1 MSALDLGTVL
11 ARVEMKVMTKLSNDK
26 FDSTLLK
33 IMEEYDKEGIFEIIK
48 YNEGAD
54 GSMRRDIIVKMDDY
68 LTVTNP
74 HACIIKKIPYEGIYI
89 DDVQQL
95 SIEEFTNNLLLTLMR
110 VV

>member
-1 MSALDLGTVL
+1 MSAFDIGTVL

-33 IMEEYDKEGIFEIIK
+33 IMEEYDKEGVFEIIK
-48 YNEGAD
+48 YREGAD
-54 GSMRRDIIVKMDDY
+54 NSRRWDIVKKEE
-68 LTVTNP
+68 LEAVVNP

-110 VV
+110 MI

>member
-68 LTVTNP
+68 VTNP

-95 SIEEFTNNLLLTLMR
+95 SIQEFTNNLLLTLMR
-110 VV
+110 MI

>member
-1 MSALDLGTVL
+1 MSALDLGIVL
-11 ARVEMKVMTKLSNDK
+11 ARIEMKVMTKLSNDK
-26 FDSTLLK
+26 FDSTLLN

-68 LTVTNP
+68 LTNP

-110 VV
+110 MI

>member
-26 FDSTLLK
+26 FDSTLLN
-33 IMEEYDKEGIFEIIK
+33 IMKEYDKEGIFEIIK
-48 YNEGAD
+48 YQEGAD

-68 LTVTNP
+68 LTNP

-110 VV
+110 MI

>member
-11 ARVEMKVMTKLSNDK
+11 ARIEMKVMTKLSNDK

-33 IMEEYDKEGIFEIIK
+33 IMKEYDKEGIFEIIK

-68 LTVTNP
+68 LTNP

-110 VV
+110 MI